1 MSKDT
6 MLFNGKRLRMP
17 YITEPQET
25 PPTDMV
31 DFYGDAEHYLPAVKD
46 ETGATMHMPPNII
59 ELFET
64 TPNDSGGFVFDLENT
79 EADRCRHLELIMYL
93 RSTVSAATDIIYLFF
108 NYDFVLAN
116 YRYTYL
122 AWSETAAVPGSATAA
137 TPTIGFMTAAS
148 GPTNDFTYARFW
160 IPNFRSTLNVKHT
173 YSRQCYSLGAA
184 SLASSLI
191 NHRWNKNPIRQISI
205 RPDGYTT
212 DTFNTSSKVQVLGHR
227 F

>member
-17 YITEPQET
+17 YIAKPKET

-31 DFYGDAEHYLPAVKD
+31 DFFGDSEHYLPAVKD
-46 ETGATMHMPPNII
+46 ETGATMHLPPNII
-59 ELFET
+59 ELFDT

-93 RSTVSAATDIIYLFF
+93 RGTVSATTDIVYMYF
-108 NYDFVLAN
+108 NYDFVVAN

-122 AWSETAAVPGSATAA
+122 AWSETAAVPGSATSAIPVIAFVTAA
-137 TPTIGFMTAAS
+137 TGQ
-148 GPTNDFTYARFW
+148 TNDFAYVRAW
-160 IPNFRSTLNVKHT
+160 IPNFRETINVKHVFT
-173 YSRQCYSLGAA
+173 RANYTLG
-184 SLASSLI
+184 ASSLAGSEI
-191 NHRWNKNPIRQISI
+191 NMKWGKLPIKQISI

-212 DTFNTSSKVQVLGHR
+212 DTFNTNSKVIVLGHR